1 MTLAKRLLTIICL
14 LVASSYCAHA
24 TETLSSKAFTIIDGN
39 RISISGRDIRLTGII
54 APNLGQRCVLFEK
67 TQDCGLIA
75 RAGLLDLTAGATII
89 CEPSGQVDGAPAHRC
104 TAGGYD
110 LSEGM
115 VYTGWAVPL
124 EGAPKAYWRVLDGAR
139 ARPRGFW
146 RGAFVAPWP
155 PVLRIT
161 GAD

>member
-1 MTLAKRLLTIICL
+1 MKSGV
-14 LVASSYCAHA
+14 LVCPLHSPVSGA
-24 TETLSSKAFTIIDGN
+24 TPAAGSESLSSKNFDVLDGN
-39 RISISGRDIRLTGII
+39 RLVISGREIRLTGIV
-54 APNLGQRCVLFEK
+54 APNLGQQCVLFDK

-75 RAGLLDLTAGATII
+75 RAGLLDLTAGATVT
-89 CEPSGQVDGAPAHRC
+89 CTPAAENVDGTPAHRC

-124 EGAPKAYWRVLDGAR
+124 DGAPRIYWRVLEGAR

-146 RGAFVAPWP
+146 RGSFVEPWAPHVKISGTP
-155 PVLRIT
+155 
-161 GAD
+161 